1 MIKGDRLKS
10 LRKAKG
16 LSQSELGEMLGVK
29 KSVVCLYEKEKR
41 NPSIEAIIDM
51 VQIFNVTADY
61 LLGTECLVQQVVDYE
76 NTPKTYAFTKEEVE
90 FINELKKYKD
100 IYDVLIPDF
109 KRGIEVLKSR
119 IG

>member
-1 MIKGDRLKS
+1 MIKGDRLKA

-16 LSQSELGEMLGVK
+16 LSQSELGEMIGVK

-51 VQIFNVTADY
+51 VEIFNVTADY
-61 LLGTECLVQQVVDYE
+61 LLGTECLVQQVADE
-76 NTPKTYAFTKEEVE
+76 NLPKTYSFTKEEVE

-100 IYDVLIPDF
+100 IYDVLIPDV

>member
-1 MIKGDRLKS
+1 MIKGDRLKE

-16 LSQSELGEMLGVK
+16 LTQSELGDMLGVK

-41 NPSIEAIIDM
+41 NPSVESIIDL

-61 LLGTECLVQQVVDYE
+61 LLGTENLIQVVE
-76 NTPKTYAFTKEEVE
+76 NKQPKTYAFTKEEVN
-90 FINELKKYKD
+90 FILELKKYKD
-100 IYDVLIPDF
+100 IYDVLIPDT
-109 KRGIEVLKSR
+109 KRGIEVIKRR

>member
-1 MIKGDRLKS
+1 MIKGDRLKE

-16 LSQSELGEMLGVK
+16 LTQSELGEMLGVK

-41 NPSIEAIIDM
+41 NPSVESIIDM

-61 LLGTECLVQQVVDYE
+61 LLGTENKIQVVE
-76 NTPKTYAFTKEEVE
+76 NEQTETYAFTKEEVN
-90 FINELKKYKD
+90 FILELKKYKD
-100 IYDVLIPDF
+100 IYDVLIPDT
-109 KRGIEVLKSR
+109 KRGIEVIKRR